1 MPEMSADVEHPNPSA
16 SAVEIPTATAPR
28 APAEPPQSPFTG
40 EPKGP
45 IPSPTVTQPP
55 VPPAPETPLPPTADT
70 PRWRLAAIG
79 YVLLIVGFA
88 LALVIPHFRL
98 RAGFREDALVILS
111 IVAML
116 AAAISILAAFVLNL
130 LRGA

>member
-16 SAVEIPTATAPR
+16 SAVETPTAAAPR
-28 APAEPPQSPFTG
+28 AHPEPPQSPFTG

-55 VPPAPETPLPPTADT
+55 VPPAPENPLPATADT
-70 PRWRLAAIG
+70 PRWRLAAVG
-79 YVLLIVGFA
+79 YALLAFGFA
-88 LALVIPHFRL
+88 LALLIPHFRL
-98 RAGFREDALVILS
+98 RAGLREDALVILS
-111 IVAML
+111 IAAML
-116 AAAISILAAFVLNL
+116 AAAVSILAAFVLNL